1 MPIKSFQAARQKL
14 VPNRRKSLLVRDYMT
29 RDLITFTPQ
38 QSMLEVMRILIRNK
52 ISGGPVLDDMSNLI
66 GIISEA
72 DCIKHLSESK
82 YFNQPFFDRKVAQS
96 MSENPNTIEADKT
109 IFDVATLFHK
119 TNRRRLPVLEQGRLI
134 GQISRQDVV
143 KAALLLR
150 SQRWGNK

>member
-1 MPIKSFQAARQKL
+1 
-14 VPNRRKSLLVRDYMT
+14 MT

-38 QSMLEVMRILIRNK
+38 QSILEVMRILIRNK

-150 SQRWGNK
+150 SQRWRQRNK

>member
-14 VPNRRKSLLVRDYMT
+14 IPKRRKSLLVRDYMT
-29 RDLITFTPQ
+29 HDLITFSPQ
-38 QSMLEVMRILIRNK
+38 QSILEVMRILIRNK
-52 ISGGPVLDDMSNLI
+52 ISGGPVLDDMSRLV

-96 MSENPNTIEADKT
+96 MSENPDTIEADKT
-109 IFDVATLFHK
+109 IFDAATLFHK
-119 TNRRRLPVLEQGRLI
+119 TNRRRLPVLEQGRLV

-150 SQRWGNK
+150 SQRWR